1 MFADEALRLAS
12 EALWAAQ
19 MAEAVEGDA
28 RAALALLVAEA
39 EARAAWAVWRAD
51 EPLIGE
57 PGWPD
62 HLAALRTRID
72 VLTLEPSI
80 SIDADGQPHIAEDF
94 GAPTPLVLEAEPII
108 PLNLLNF
115 VFEMLY
121 LRCNKSLEMLYLT
134 CNISVPAKG
143 SA

>member
-1 MFADEALRLAS
+1 MFADAALRQAPK
-12 EALWAAQ
+12 ALWAAQ

-28 RAALALLVAEA
+28 RAP
-39 EARAAWAVWRAD
+39 WAVWRAD

-80 SIDADGQPHIAEDF
+80 SFDADGQPHIAEDF
-94 GAPTPLVLEAEPII
+94 GAPTPFILETEPII
-108 PLNLLNF
+108 HLKLLNF
-115 VFEMLY
+115 VFKMLH
-121 LRCNKSLEMLYLT
+121 LRCNKCLEMLHLT